1 MELILSTDKKTEIKM
16 SAPKSTISISGAKGT
31 KNHQALYN
39 LDYENSGHTGFQK
52 ELIFDDTPTSGSN
65 NPVKSG
71 GIKTELDKKA
81 DADSVYTK

>member
-52 ELIFDDTPTSGSN
+52 ELIIDDTPTSGSN

-81 DADSVYTK
+81 NSDKRR